1 MIDYEDLGGVVVV
14 THTGQKTVSQ
24 LLVKRAEPSDSG
36 KYTCQPSNGEAA
48 FVMLHVLYGEW
59 LAGCVPQEFQVHTVF
74 KGHEKD

>member
-59 LAGCVPQEFQVHTVF
+59 LWLAVFPKSSHCFQRP
-74 KGHEKD
+74 